1 MKDTSLWCKA
11 LEIDT
16 LQTFGLRPCLFFMS
30 IAHLHKI
37 PKGNT
42 TRQWAELIFTTHMWS
57 KGRCKA
63 SLQICPANLWFG
75 YTSLAMLTER
85 LCKAQRDN
93 SPQQMIGI
101 TTNQLNSTQGVS
113 NCWEREKT
121 SFSELPRIFL
131 GYILMDS
138 GSVGA
143 LLVYQKC
150 LVYHKLLA
158 RENL

>member
-93 SPQQMIGI
+93 YYWVSTSYEHSSSLKYKQPGVHSPNRRLASLTMSVFYWCSVD
-101 TTNQLNSTQGVS
+101 LLLCKVS
-113 NCWEREKT
+113 FTFRWKKWR
-121 SFSELPRIFL
+121 
-131 GYILMDS
+131 
-138 GSVGA
+138 
-143 LLVYQKC
+143 
-150 LVYHKLLA
+150 
-158 RENL
+158 